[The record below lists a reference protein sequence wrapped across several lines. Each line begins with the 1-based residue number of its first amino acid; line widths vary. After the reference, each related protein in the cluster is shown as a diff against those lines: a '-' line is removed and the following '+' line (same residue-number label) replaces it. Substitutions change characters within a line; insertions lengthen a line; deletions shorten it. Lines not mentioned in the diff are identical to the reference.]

1 MKYFEAI
8 DISSPGISW
17 RRVCADAERLA
28 RDAARAALAEGVA
41 AMGLASPARLELGIM
56 LTDDAHQRQLN
67 RTYRGHDIPTNVLAF
82 PAWTPGT
89 PPVVGAPM
97 LLGDVV
103 LAFETVAREAGE
115 QGKPFA
121 DHFRHLIVHG
131 VLHLLGCDHRT
142 ETEAAA
148 MERLEI
154 TILAKLGISDP
165 YHGNIWSIEPGSACL

>member
-1 MKYFEAI
+1 MKCLEAI
-8 DISSPGISW
+8 DISAPGIGW
-17 RRVCADAERLA
+17 KRVCADAEQLA
-28 RDAARAALAEGVA
+28 HDAARAALADGVA
-41 AMGLASPARLELGIM
+41 AMGLASPARVELGIM

-67 RTYRGHDIPTNVLAF
+67 RTYRGQDFPTNVLAF
-82 PAWTPGT
+82 PAWKPGT
-89 PPVVGAPM
+89 PLAMSAPV

-148 MERLEI
+148 MECLEI
-154 TILAKLGISDP
+154 TILTKLGIPDP
-165 YHGNIWSIEPGSACL
+165 YHGNIWSTEPGSACP

>member
-1 MKYFEAI
+1 VKYFEAI
-8 DISSPGISW
+8 EISSPGIGW
-17 RRVCADAERLA
+17 KLVCADADRLA
-28 RDAARAALAEGVA
+28 RDAARAALADGAA
-41 AMGLASPARLELGIM
+41 AMGLAWQARLELGIM

-67 RTYRGHDIPTNVLAF
+67 RTYRGQNIPTNVLAF
-82 PAWTPGT
+82 PAWKPGT
-89 PPVVGAPM
+89 PPAVSAPV

-121 DHFRHLIVHG
+121 NHFRHLIVHG

-142 ETEAAA
+142 ETEAAV

-154 TILAKLGISDP
+154 TILAKLGIPDP
-165 YHGNIWSIEPGSACL
+165 YHGDIWSIERGSACP